1 MELLRPLSDSDYPAK
16 TISAVTGSSTSTSVW
31 QPGAQGVVVW
41 ATTNCYVTVNTDST
55 SAGDASSSST
65 PIPAN
70 VPIPFYVVQQTSSR
84 PFKVSAQAISSNGT
98 VYCKPI
104 NIR

>member
-1 MELLRPLSDSDYPAK
+1 MELLRPLADSEYPA
-16 TISAVTGSSTSTSVW
+16 TALSISTSAASTATW

-41 ATTNCYVTVNTDST
+41 ADAACYVSV
-55 SAGDASSSST
+55 GPDAAATTSST

-70 VPIPFYVVQQTSSR
+70 VPIPFYVSQQTSSR
-84 PFKVSAQAISSNGT
+84 PWRVSAKTITGT
-98 VYCKPI
+98 GTLYCKPI

>member
-1 MELLRPLSDSDYPAK
+1 MELLRPLSDAEYPAQ
-16 TISAVTGSSTSTSVW
+16 TISATSGSATASSAW

-41 ATTNCYVTVNTDST
+41 ATVPCYITVGTDT
-55 SAGDASSSST
+55 SLAATSSST
-65 PIPAN
+65 PVPAN
-70 VPIPFYVVQQTSSR
+70 VPIPFYVSQQTTSR
-84 PFKVSAQAISSNGT
+84 PFKVSALAVSTSGT